1 MAASLTEFIGTL
13 CEITTQNSDLLCIG
27 RLKSESGSEMEVS
40 AVPGES
46 LPLVYCNTAVHIV
59 FHSPKFYIVRGRVF
73 IANDQ
78 FIRITGLE
86 VLKSAE
92 QRGNFRVRV
101 GSSMQGILTYSGM
114 TMGKVRI
121 IDVGLFGAQIL
132 CKTELAV
139 GSLIRLSDL
148 ALVPEMPPFSFN
160 ARVRW
165 QKPHPDNGGAY
176 YGVQFEGMP
185 EKQTDD
191 LCKALFALQRE
202 AIRKMKSR
210 R

>member
-1 MAASLTEFIGTL
+1 MAASLTQFIGTL
-13 CEITTQNSDLLCIG
+13 CEITIQNSDLLCIG
-27 RLKSESGSEMEVS
+27 RLKSESGSELEVA

-46 LPLVYCNTAVHIV
+46 LPLVYCNTMVHVV
-59 FHSPKFYIVRGRVF
+59 FHSPKFFIVRGRVF

-86 VLKSAE
+86 VLESAE
-92 QRGNFRVRV
+92 KRGNFRVRV

-114 TMGKVRI
+114 SMGKVRI
-121 IDVGLFGAQIL
+121 VDVGLFGAQIL
-132 CKTELAV
+132 SKNELAI
-139 GSLIRLSDL
+139 GSVIRLSDL
-148 ALVPEMPPFSFN
+148 VLVPEVPPFSFN

-165 QKPHPDNGGAY
+165 KKPHPDNGGAY
-176 YGVQFEGMP
+176 YGVQFDGMS
-185 EKQTDD
+185 EKQTDE